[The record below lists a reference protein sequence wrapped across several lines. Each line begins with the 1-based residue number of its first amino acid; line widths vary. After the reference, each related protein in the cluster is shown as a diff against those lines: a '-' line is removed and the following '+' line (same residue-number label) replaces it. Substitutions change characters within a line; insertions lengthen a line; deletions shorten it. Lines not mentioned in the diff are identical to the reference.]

1 MQANRTWNSR
11 RAHDRNRRTDPGL
24 ARGRAQS
31 RFRTRPRQTQS
42 PRRRRTPRSVSR
54 KRRHSSRGR
63 PGRLRA
69 KNYDGASKTSL
80 EGWEE
85 LGLEVVGLSRAIEA
99 LREADGNYRNGE
111 AKVRDALEIAAA
123 RWLTRG
129 EAENGIGVLE
139 ALVGNSDLA
148 RTHFQAALSADLR
161 HYRAITNLGNL
172 ELEAGNLE
180 RAEEL
185 YKQVVQLNPDYSV
198 VYNNL
203 AAVMRKRGKRHDAVE
218 YLKKSQRLY
227 MRELRGQTKGTSVG
241 KVQNPV
247 TNWFANP
254 AARWGL
260 FIIAAFLIWRFV
272 LNR

>member
-1 MQANRTWNSR
+1 MTEATEPTLDWQEDVRNHDFERALGKLKALAVVGRPQANAESVV
-11 RAHDRNRRTDPGL
+11 
-24 ARGRAQS
+24 
-31 RFRTRPRQTQS
+31 TR
-42 PRRRRTPRSVSR
+42 VVDALDA
-54 KRRHSSRGR
+54 
-63 PGRLRA
+63 LRA

-80 EGWEE
+80 EGWEG
-85 LGLEVVGLSRAIEA
+85 LGLEVVGVPRAIEA
-99 LREADGNYRNGE
+99 LREADGNYRSGE
-111 AKVRDALEIAAA
+111 AKVRDALEIA
-123 RWLTRG
+123 RGCWLTRG

-139 ALVGNSDLA
+139 ALVGNSDVA
-148 RTHFQAALSADLR
+148 RTHFQAALSADPR

-241 KVQNPV
+241 KVQNPL
-247 TNWFANP
+247 TNWLANP

-260 FIIAAFLIWRFV
+260 FIVAAFLIWRFV
-272 LNR
+272 LSR